1 MASTV
6 IRELP
11 KYPGLGLPLRYI
23 PEDRHLYPTGV
34 NNEVYSIYVLAV
46 RELAMMVIMEKL
58 TDKADWHKKVFD
70 EEVSE
75 QLWRIR

>member
-1 MASTV
+1 MSSSVTG
-6 IRELP
+6 ELP
-11 KYPGLGLPLRYI
+11 EYPGLGLPLRHSPTYV
-23 PEDRHLYPTGV
+23 YPTGV
-34 NNEVYSIYVLAV
+34 QEQVDSSTVLTV

-75 QLWRIR
+75 QFRKIR